1 MITIDDE
8 SRQYLS
14 EKLTENQSLR
24 VYFGGF
30 G

>member
-1 MITIDDE
+1 MFTIDDE
-8 SRQYLS
+8 SRRYFG
-14 EKLTENQSLR
+14 EKLGSKQALR